1 MQQSN
6 YIIEVKGVSKFFGDK
21 MVLDNINLYVKKGE
35 FVTVLGPSGCGKTTL
50 LRLIA
55 GFQTASEGEIKIAG
69 KEITHCVPEVCFVP
83 SFECVR

>member
-1 MQQSN
+1 MQLNYKMSMQQSN

-69 KEITHCVPEVCFVP
+69 NWKRDHADT
-83 SFECVR
+83 SA

>member
-1 MQQSN
+1 MQLNYKMSMQQSN

-69 KEITHCVPEVCFVP
+69 KEIT
-83 SFECVR
+83 

>member
-50 LRLIA
+50 LRL
-55 GFQTASEGEIKIAG
+55 
-69 KEITHCVPEVCFVP
+69 KEN
-83 SFECVR
+83 

>member
-1 MQQSN
+1 MQLNYKMSMQQSN

-55 GFQTASEGEIKIAG
+55 
-69 KEITHCVPEVCFVP
+69 EVCFVP

>member
-69 KEITHCVPEVCFVP
+69 KEITRHLRI
-83 SFECVR
+83 SVR